1 MPGIFSAPDIFFVMK
16 YGDIYLI
23 PVPIGN
29 LGDITLR
36 AIDLLKKAELIA
48 CEDTRVTSFLL
59 QQYKIPIP
67 KLISF
72 HKFNEKQREEFLL
85 KYLESGEDLMVVSDA
100 GSPAISDPA
109 EKLVK
114 AAIDKGIKVF
124 ALPGASALLPAITVS
139 GFSTRQ
145 FQFVGFLS
153 QQPKSRREKLQEI
166 AEYPYATIIY
176 EAPQRL
182 HRLLRELL
190 LHCGNRKICICRE
203 ISKLYEEHIYTTLEE
218 INQNPSLKIKGEFC
232 LVLDGKR
239 INSNTDDES
248 DKITEDKLIDYIN
261 EALDLGLKTK
271 EISEKVS
278 LMSSLNK
285 REAYNL
291 VVETQKERDN

>member
-1 MPGIFSAPDIFFVMK
+1 MPSIHSAPDIFFVMK

-36 AIDLLKKAELIA
+36 ALDLLKKAELIA

-59 QQYKIPIP
+59 QQYKIQVP
-67 KLISF
+67 KLISY

-85 KYLESGEDLMVVSDA
+85 KYLESGKDLIIVSDA

-109 EKLVK
+109 ENLVK
-114 AAIDKGIKVF
+114 VAIDKGIKVF
-124 ALPGASALLPAITVS
+124 ALPGASALIPAITVS

-145 FQFVGFLS
+145 FQFVGFLP
-153 QQPKSRREKLQEI
+153 QQPKKRREILHEI

-182 HRLLRELL
+182 LSLLKELL
-190 LHCGNRKICICRE
+190 LSCGDRKICICRE

-232 LVLDGKR
+232 LVLDGER
-239 INSNTDDES
+239 INSNADDES
-248 DKITEDKLIDYIN
+248 QEISEDELIDYIN
-261 EALDLGLKTK
+261 NALDLGLKTK
-271 EISEKVS
+271 DISEKVC
-278 LMSSLNK
+278 LISSLNK
-285 REAYNL
+285 REAYKL
-291 VVETQKERDN
+291 VVKTKKEREI